1 MSHLGTRTIDCVPQS
16 LLDRISSKRK
26 LDEYDEDQEYP
37 DLVYVKM
44 KRDDFDA
51 NYDVKTRVLDT
62 NNQSVSSYTSSSSS
76 TRCIGSSSKTLH
88 FFVRNMS
95 GGNTKVIHANSDD
108 TVESV
113 HEQIRKM
120 TGIPVFE
127 QGLIYRGKQLQM
139 DKTLEDYS
147 IQNDAQLQLV
157 GRMRS
162 TEYPKT
168 WKVVNQLIS
177 TICSLCRGER
187 RCANTVIGDVK
198 IFIDMASLFK
208 IRKDNDVSFGHI
220 QIFVSAGAAA
230 ALVMM
235 FVSPIAGNKE
245 CAEEAIQLFLNP
257 TLDTETKELQ
267 THSVSIILE
276 FCKLLSKT
284 SQDNPLYISCR
295 NTLGTML
302 ETIQVVH
309 RSRCFS
315 YAEAS
320 VVIQELFPFVSEL
333 GRKVIK
339 GLESSINS
347 PQIAVMSLL
356 GDVRDF
362 NAFLIPLRNAIEDQ
376 LGGMGHLPICLTDL
390 RPCYIV
396 ELGSLHVIFLEILEK
411 IDECLKKM
419 EIPVSKSTGEIDSLR
434 SGWGQYLSILKALNT
449 LSKLYKGAEEN
460 VLSVL
465 RSRQVALNAL
475 IRNARRSEDHRWI
488 LEHKDLTS
496 FESRRH
502 LTLMLFPELK
512 DEYEHLFEMLIDR
525 EHLLAESFEY
535 ISKADAKDLHGG
547 GLFMEFKNEEAT
559 GPGVLREWFCL
570 VCQAIF
576 NPQNALFLP
585 CEDDNRRFFPNPASD
600 VDPLH
605 LEYFHFCG
613 RIIALSLVHKVQV
626 GIVFDRTFFLQLA
639 GGTVSLE
646 DVRDADPSFYSSCK
660 KILEMDTELLDMD
673 GGLGLTFVRD
683 IEKLG
688 SRKSEELCPG
698 GNNIALN
705 SSNREEYVNLLIQ
718 HRFVNSVSNQ
728 VREFAEGFS
737 EILCD
742 ASMREFFFRSL
753 ELKDLDRMLHGSDR
767 AICVE
772 DWKAHT
778 EYNGCKETDSQIIWF
793 WKIVEGMSVEQQRV
807 LLFFWTSVKYLPVEG
822 FGGLQSRL
830 YIYRAPE
837 PHDRLP
843 SAHTCFYRLCLPR
856 YRSEAK
862 MQESLEIITQEH
874 LSCSFGIW

>member
-51 NYDVKTRVLDT
+51 NYDVKTRVLDA
-62 NNQSVSSYTSSSSS
+62 NNQSVSSYTTSSSS

-95 GGNTKVIHANSDD
+95 GGKTKVIHANSDD

-177 TICSLCRGER
+177 TICSLCRG
-187 RCANTVIGDVK
+187 
-198 IFIDMASLFK
+198 
-208 IRKDNDVSFGHI
+208 
-220 QIFVSAGAAA
+220 AAA

-235 FVSPIAGNKE
+235 FVSPVAGNKE

-267 THSVSIILE
+267 THSVPIILE

-309 RSRCFS
+309 RSRCFN

-339 GLESSINS
+339 GLESSVNS

-376 LGGMGHLPICLTDL
+376 LG
-390 RPCYIV
+390 
-396 ELGSLHVIFLEILEK
+396 SLHVIFLEILEK
-411 IDECLKKM
+411 IDECLKIM

-465 RSRQVALNAL
+465 RSRQVALNTL
-475 IRNARRSEDHRWI
+475 IRNSRRSEDHRWI

-502 LTLMLFPELK
+502 LTLMLLPELK

-525 EHLLAESFEY
+525 EQLLAESFEY

-626 GIVFDRTFFLQLA
+626 GILFDRTFFLQLA

-660 KILEMDTELLDMD
+660 KILEMDTELLDID

-688 SRKSEELCPG
+688 SRETKELCPG
-698 GNNIALN
+698 GNNIVLN
-705 SSNREEYVNLLIQ
+705 SNNREEYVNLLIQ
-718 HRFVNSVSNQ
+718 HRFVNSVSDQ

-753 ELKDLDRMLHGSDR
+753 ELKDLDQMLHGSDR

>member
-26 LDEYDEDQEYP
+26 LDEYDEEEDYP

-44 KRDDFDA
+44 KRDEFDA
-51 NYDVKTRVLDT
+51 NFDVKTRVLD
-62 NNQSVSSYTSSSSS
+62 QSVSSYSSSSS
-76 TRCIGSSSKTLH
+76 SSRYVGSSSKTLH
-88 FFVRNMS
+88 FFVRNIS

-127 QGLIYRGKQLQM
+127 QGLIYRGRQLQM

-157 GRMRS
+157 GKMRS
-162 TEYPKT
+162 TEYPRT
-168 WKVVNQLIS
+168 WKVVNKLIS

-187 RCANTVIGDVK
+187 RANTIVIDVK
-198 IFIDMASLFK
+198 AFIEIASIFK
-208 IRKDNDVSFGHI
+208 IRKDSDQSFSHV

-235 FVSPIAGNKE
+235 FVSPITGNKE
-245 CAEEAIQLFLNP
+245 SAEEAIQLFLNP

-267 THSVSIILE
+267 THSVPIILE

-309 RSRCFS
+309 RSRCFN

-339 GLESSINS
+339 GLEFSINS
-347 PQIAVMSLL
+347 PPIAVMSLL

-362 NAFLIPLRNAIEDQ
+362 NAFLIPLRNAIVDQ
-376 LGGMGHLPICLTDL
+376 LGGMGHLPICLDDL

-396 ELGSLHVIFLEILEK
+396 ELGSLHVIFLEMLEK
-411 IDECLKKM
+411 IDECLKIM
-419 EIPVSKSTGEIDSLR
+419 EIPVSRSTGEIDGLR

-465 RSRQVALNAL
+465 RLRQVALNAL
-475 IRNARRSEDHRWI
+475 IRISRRSDDHRWI

-502 LTLMLFPELK
+502 LTLMLLPELK

-525 EHLLAESFEY
+525 EQLLAESFEY
-535 ISKADAKDLHGG
+535 ISKADVKDLHGG

-576 NPQNALFLP
+576 NPQNALFLACP
-585 CEDDNRRFFPNPASD
+585 DDNRRFFPNPASD

-605 LEYFHFCG
+605 LEYFRFCG

-639 GGTVSLE
+639 EGTVSLE
-646 DVRDADPSFYSSCK
+646 DVRDADPLFYSSCK
-660 KILEMDTELLDMD
+660 KILEMDTEILDSD
-673 GGLGLTFVRD
+673 ALGLTFVRE

-688 SRKSEELCPG
+688 SRTTVELCPG
-698 GNNIALN
+698 GNNIVLN
-705 SSNREEYVNLLIQ
+705 SKNREAYVNLLVQ
-718 HRFVNSVSNQ
+718 HRFVNSVSDQ

-737 EILCD
+737 EIMCD
-742 ASMREFFFRSL
+742 KSLRAFFFRSL
-753 ELKDLDRMLHGSDR
+753 ELKDLDQMLHGSDR

-778 EYNGCKETDSQIIWF
+778 EYNGCRETDSQIIWF
-793 WKIVEGMSVEQQRV
+793 WKIVEGMSVEQRRV

-830 YIYRAPE
+830 YLYRTPE
-837 PHDRLP
+837 SHERLP

-856 YRSEAK
+856 YKSEAK
-862 MQESLEIITQEH
+862 MQESLQIITQEH